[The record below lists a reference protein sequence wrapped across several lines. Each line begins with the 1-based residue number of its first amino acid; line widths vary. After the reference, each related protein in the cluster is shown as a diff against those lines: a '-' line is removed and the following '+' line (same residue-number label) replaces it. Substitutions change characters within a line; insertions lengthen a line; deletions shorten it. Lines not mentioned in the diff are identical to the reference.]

1 MLERHMIQARG
12 FKKTPEGFSL
22 ILRSPYYRG
31 FWASSIESLTVEV
44 DGVVHSHDS
53 ITWTLDGASYSA
65 GELAQSDARWAL
77 DRPAR
82 LAVRSSMPLPIGLH
96 DLRTT
101 LTMRMSYI
109 PLELQPTDWI
119 ASRSLAVTA

>member
-53 ITWTLDGASYSA
+53 ITWTLTANGCYSA
-65 GELAQSDARWAL
+65 NSTYKAQF
-77 DRPAR
+77 
-82 LAVRSSMPLPIGLH
+82 
-96 DLRTT
+96 
-101 LTMRMSYI
+101 
-109 PLELQPTDWI
+109 
-119 ASRSLAVTA
+119 